1 MDFIAMTVN
10 HLIPT
15 ARHAAHTLPVTTRTA
30 LAVCRWWF
38 WALRV
43 DCSGEW
49 DHTISRLDGAIAV
62 CADIDEC
69 QELRFLRYLAAE
81 HSERCYGNECAVLAD
96 ISFLKPQA
104 D

>member
-1 MDFIAMTVN
+1 MTIH
-10 HLIPT
+10 HLIPVS
-15 ARHAAHTLPVTTRTA
+15 RCAAHTLPVTTRTA

-49 DHTISRLDGAIAV
+49 DHTISRLDGAIATV
-62 CADIDEC
+62 ADTDERN
-69 QELRFLRYLAAE
+69 ELRFLRDLAAE
-81 HSERCYGNECAVLAD
+81 HSERCYGDECAALAD
-96 ISFLKPQA
+96 HAFLRPQA